1 MSSLAAVLD
10 ASVLFP
16 AAIRDT
22 LLRAAGTGLYQL
34 YWSDEILEEV
44 RRNLVKS
51 GRATPEP
58 AQRLVDTMQRAFPEA
73 MVVGYEGLI
82 DRVANHPKDRHVL
95 AAAVMGHAHIIVTDN
110 LRDFP
115 DEALAPFN
123 LESYSADAFLTLLF
137 DSAPDLMVQTVIQ
150 QTNDLRSPPKTYI
163 AVLDSLGKQAPT
175 FAAKVRKQIAD
186 ASGIS

>member
-1 MSSLAAVLD
+1 MSPFSAVLD

-22 LLRAAGTGLYQL
+22 LLRAGGAGLYQL

-51 GRATPEP
+51 GRATEEQ

-73 MVVGYEGLI
+73 MVAGYEVLI
-82 DRVANHPKDRHVL
+82 ERMTNEPKDRHVL
-95 AAAVMGHAHIIVTDN
+95 AAAVRSQAEIIVTDN

-115 DEALAPFN
+115 GEALVPFN
-123 LESYSADAFLTLLF
+123 VEAYSADAFLMLLF
-137 DSAPDLMVQTVIQ
+137 DSAPEQLIQ
-150 QTNDLRSPPKTYI
+150 IVVEQTNDL
-163 AVLDSLGKQAPT
+163 
-175 FAAKVRKQIAD
+175 
-186 ASGIS
+186 